1 MNESKY
7 SIIELYGEKND
18 DYIAVG
24 PDPDGLDMVELKYV
38 PIIGHKIDFYMPR
51 GQAVLVALSIIEL
64 YGEKNDSKL

>member
-1 MNESKY
+1 MSESKY
-7 SIIELYGEKND
+7 SIETHVRVYDNKTG

-51 GQAVLVALSIIEL
+51 GQAILVAQAIIKL
-64 YGEKNDSKL
+64 YGE